1 MSEGP
6 SEEARFLS
14 WAGAGQSLLLT
25 GSAGTGK
32 STLLRQFIAEARNG
46 WADIAVT
53 ASTGIAALNIG
64 GSTIHRWAGIQL
76 GAGESETFEDAA
88 DRLERMK
95 RNVARAERR
104 IQDARTVVID
114 EISMLPGRQLDFL
127 DFWFRRRRGTDAPW
141 GGLQVIL
148 VGDFL
153 QLPPVRTDGRP
164 YDWAFNSQIWKSG
177 AAVKKTI
184 VLETV
189 RRQDEPDLVASL
201 QAARVGNL
209 TGRAAEILMRR
220 VKHHPEAN
228 RPRLLTHNAQ
238 VDKWCDFMLSEVE
251 GKEVHLPAS
260 MQGDPMEVESLA
272 KNILAPEDL
281 RLKEGA
287 RVMNL
292 VNRDYDRPDSEAK
305 VYVANGQV
313 GIVRAIEPNEGRV
326 HVEFDVPGG
335 TEDAWVTPFEWSW
348 SHNPPAKGGPSFT
361 QYPLRLAYAL
371 TIHKA
376 QGLTL
381 DEAHIDIRAA
391 REPGQAYVALSRVR
405 SLSGLSLKEWPQG
418 IFVSPEAIE
427 FYESLKPGYRFK
439 PTPTGKVNEAL
450 RKPKAAP
457 RQNPPNPHPD
467 ADQDEIPGLELPPP
481 APPEPEMS
489 FDDLPLVSQFRRMT
503 SSDPYAAKRRE
514 DEEAAR
520 RGYGRNYRAGD

>member
-6 SEEARFLS
+6 SEDARFLA
-14 WAGAGQSLLLT
+14 WAGAGQSILLT

-76 GAGESETFEDAA
+76 GAGQSETFEQAA
-88 DRLERMK
+88 ERLERMR
-95 RNVARAERR
+95 RNIARAERR

-114 EISMLPGRQLDFL
+114 EISMLPGRQIDFL
-127 DFWFRRRRGTDAPW
+127 DFWFRRRRGIDAPW

-164 YDWAFNSQIWKSG
+164 YDWAFNSKLWRSG
-177 AAVKKTI
+177 AAVQKTI

-220 VKHHPEAN
+220 VIHHPEAN

-238 VDKWCDFMLSEVE
+238 VDKWCDFMLSELPGE
-251 GKEVHLPAS
+251 EVHLPAVT
-260 MQGDPMEVESLA
+260 QGDPMEVESLA

-281 RLKEGA
+281 RLKVGA
-287 RVMNL
+287 QVMNL
-292 VNRDYDRPDSEAK
+292 VNRDCKVPRFEDEDEFEVPE

-313 GIVRAIEPNEGRV
+313 GIVRAIEPDEGRV
-326 HVEFDVPGG
+326 LVEFKVPGG
-335 TEDAWVTPFEWSW
+335 TADAWVTPFEWSW
-348 SHNPPAKGGPSFT
+348 AHNPPSKGGPSFT
-361 QYPLRLAYAL
+361 QFPLRLAYAL

-439 PTPTGKVNEAL
+439 PTPAGKVNEAL
-450 RKPKAAP
+450 RKPKAP
-457 RQNPPNPHPD
+457 RQNPPLPHPE
-467 ADQDEIPGLELPPP
+467 ADQDEIPGLELPP
-481 APPEPEMS
+481 AAPEPEMS
-489 FDDLPLVSQFRRMT
+489 FDDLPPA
-503 SSDPYAAKRRE
+503 SDPYAAKRRA

-520 RGYGRNYRAGD
+520 RGWGRTYRAGD